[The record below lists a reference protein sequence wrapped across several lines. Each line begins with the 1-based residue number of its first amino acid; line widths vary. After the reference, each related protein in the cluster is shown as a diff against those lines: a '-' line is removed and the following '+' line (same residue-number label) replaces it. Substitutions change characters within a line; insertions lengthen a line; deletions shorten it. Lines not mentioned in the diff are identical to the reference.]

1 MKKITG
7 AQGAF
12 IVRIIVEAMQ
22 SAKAAGKRLLEAGF
36 TGQKKDKLGH
46 TRYYQD
52 GRQVK
57 NPNAKEKANINA
69 AAGKPL
75 PAGQAPSHAD
85 AATRVNA
92 LHADAPPE
100 HVAALANDL
109 MNMSVEDL
117 TKLAKAPA
125 AAPKNEILKKH
136 KADYKAA
143 TDAVEDADSIDKKRT
158 ARDNATKVIHALANE
173 MGIDFFEASD
183 LLEKENDEA
192 GLTPGYAPP
201 TPAETK
207 SAATAEKATSSG
219 KQSGIGEAGD
229 LVKVDTSTIHVD
241 PTRFQY
247 KQKLDSTTGA
257 GDNLKNVTKFNPLFA
272 GVIHAWKDPAN
283 GKVYVVNGHH
293 RMELAKRAGHE
304 KMNVQMIEAPDAA
317 TARSTGALIN
327 MAEGRGTALDA
338 AKFLRDSGQ
347 SIEDLK
353 GHGVSLK
360 EKVVDN
366 AVQLKGLSSRI
377 FNDLASGI
385 LDEDKAVAIGRHLK
399 DHKEQEQLYNHYLEQ
414 REKNNKE
421 FSASTLDQA
430 AQDLARAPKKQGGGQ
445 MDLFGNTDDGKS
457 LFLEKAELKNKIR
470 SALTQEVNDYGVAGN
485 ARRAKNIAGAGNILQ
500 VDKNK
505 ELSKEADRIKQ
516 AFEQFQHLA
525 GPLSDAINAHVEEYA
540 NVKGSK
546 RAIVEKSLAAV
557 RTAIQEIIDGGSQNN
572 LRTSPADNENNQG
585 AGGTGQADVPGDT
598 RRGNAQDL
606 GPSLFGE
613 PQDEE
618 PAAAAASKADE
629 PGFTGTDAEGRE
641 WRNGELVAAKDEPAA
656 PAAAADMG
664 AETLALDALRLKGN
678 RRPHNAGHI
687 TPDAVASLKK
697 QGLIDSGNKITDK
710 GREQLYAAKNK
721 KLRKATGPIK
731 PKADAPAPPTNLGA
745 DADAL
750 EALRLKTNKKPHI
763 AGHITP
769 AAVASL
775 KKQGWIDD
783 ANKLTQAGRIHLNA
797 EKAKPKQEPKPNPT
811 TGGEKYFGT
820 GGEHAVVNLKNGKK
834 GIIPPPMAN
843 VPGWK
848 DYEPIA
854 PKSFYNLSESEAVE
868 HREAQEL
875 IRKEWPKFRQDYLA
889 KMGVF
894 DPETGELI
902 SITLNCD
909 DWRDQF
915 PNYVGTNSG
924 TIHDAASYANMRMLN
939 EAMALMK
946 GKGNNQFLVL
956 GGGGGSGK
964 GTATKD
970 IIKAGDYPVVL
981 DSVSDDSAWT
991 KELMD
996 MAKGHGYGGQFVF
1009 IDRAPQ
1015 DAWKDGVVKRAMES
1029 REKFNAGD
1037 KTSLAR
1043 TVPLSVAVPANL
1055 KARRA
1060 AFELIEDGQ
1069 VPTMIINNNL
1079 GFGKARE
1086 VVGEEAAAYLQNGIS
1101 SYNKDELLKELENDT
1116 YGLYEQGKIPDDVA
1130 TGLISAKTIA
1140 ARRLQSRSIGGSDRE
1155 GPPDGRGTNTD
1166 SQGASNQ
1173 APLDGST
1180 SQGSSSAGKSGEIE
1194 TDYTR
1199 QQQIK
1204 NSLDEGEL
1212 LLKYGKKT
1220 TGEKYSTAELN
1231 WILKSVNSDRAKL
1244 GQPGFTGIDAQG
1256 REWQNGELVSKQEEP
1271 KQKRAAAG
1279 GEMAPNGERYK
1290 GGAFIATTEMPKRL
1304 KDKIKTAAG
1313 DGMVKVTDPETGKT
1327 TRETPPSPNLMS
1339 ISASMIGTLIGPRGD
1354 VNHAH
1359 LDYLNASYDLRT
1371 KINELASKYK
1381 AGEKWVPIN
1390 DYPEVAKGND
1400 IYRLADAGLPIHPDL
1415 LQRMPE
1421 EFKNYYTLQ
1430 KSKADLKNDKAREDF
1445 DKIQIGD
1452 KFKDKTG
1459 KEYVIHK
1466 KGPGTIKAWLLVN
1479 GEPRVGNEKKFA
1491 ITDSAKEFY
1500 PDHEKSVSLEDFA
1513 QAAPAPTP
1521 DEAPTKEPWEMNQA
1535 EAIAAMRKKAVKMH
1549 GEKWAADH
1557 LDRETISDFLGQTK
1571 RKHRYAVQDAI
1582 DAGKKVD
1589 PRVLADYPDIQ
1600 AAAEPAAAPA
1610 PAAAAPDDAVARHM
1624 IRQGFTGVDSLG
1636 RQWQDGELVA
1646 AKDEPAAPAGNTDL
1660 FGNPTRQAA
1669 PKGPETMPG
1678 LFGEQVPIAPDAP
1691 AAAGGE
1697 QLPGSDNPLDRAGA
1711 GRGRQDA
1718 TQDMFGLFGPATKNK
1733 IDQVNNGPDEADS
1746 TPPAENQSLPHE
1758 MNWSEYKQSRIEKLS
1773 PEQQAKWAEQDNRDF
1788 KVAAKSN
1795 VENQWGEEH
1804 KAFIKRAQDEGQAI
1818 PGEVYDDYPSLRP
1831 GSAAEPAPE
1840 PSTPAAT
1847 AEPTTNKAPGVNR
1860 SDVPYALAYA
1870 AHSGTSFVP
1879 DKRASQRQADYVNQM
1894 QADWEHLSQFAKTPE
1909 QKEVLKSEFARY
1921 KAGYLTKY
1929 KAALQADSR
1938 TLSAMVTG
1946 PARFPTRRNNKAN
1959 DVADKRR
1966 QETDEFRKKALFAAA
1981 KAINPVTSGAPVL
1994 SRDADAVKTLQTQ
2007 LDQLTQS
2014 QELMKKMNAAYKK
2027 FLKKPDSLAASG
2039 LTEKQ
2044 QALIKDFQANP
2055 PERAWSKLPFPP
2067 YKLQNQ
2073 GANIRRIQD
2082 RIETLSKLKAMP
2094 EKEEKYTG
2102 GVSISHDPDDARI
2115 RVRFPGKPSPEVIK
2129 QIKSRGFIWSPT
2141 NGAWQRQLNGNGTY
2155 AADELMKTLGHEKIT
2170 TEATMPTNEKAQKIK
2185 LVQAIIARKGI
2196 KPPQPKAQAKKT
2208 PEASGDADP
2217 RVKRIRELM
2226 DAYC

>member
-399 DHKEQEQLYNHYLEQ
+399 DHNEQEQLYNHYLEQ

-485 ARRAKNIAGAGNILQ
+485 ARRAKNIAGAGNVLQ

-516 AFEQFQHLA
+516 AFEQFQHLS

-572 LRTSPADNENNQG
+572 LRTGPADNENNQG
-585 AGGTGQADVPGDT
+585 AGRTGQADVPGDT
-598 RRGNAQDL
+598 RGGNAQDL

-656 PAAAADMG
+656 PADMG
-664 AETLALDALRLKGN
+664 ADTLALDALRLKGN

-697 QGLIDSGNKITDK
+697 QGLIDSANKLTDE
-710 GREQLYAAKNK
+710 GRIQLYASKNK
-721 KLRKATGPIK
+721 KVRKATGPTK

-797 EKAKPKQEPKPNPT
+797 EKAKPKQEPKTNPT

-848 DYEPIA
+848 EYEEKNYPNGPIPA
-854 PKSFYNLSESEAVE
+854 KSFYNLSESEAVE

-996 MAKGHGYGGQFVF
+996 MAAGHGYGGQFVF

-1069 VPTMIINNNL
+1069 IPTMIINNNL
-1079 GFGKARE
+1079 GFGLARK
-1086 VVGEEAAAYLQNGIS
+1086 VMPEEATAYLQNGIS

-1130 TGLISAKTIA
+1130 TGLISARTIA
-1140 ARRLQSRSIGGSDRE
+1140 ARRLQSRPVGGSNRE
-1155 GPPDGRGTNTD
+1155 GPSDERNADQGQAGT
-1166 SQGASNQ
+1166 SSQ

-1212 LLKYGKKT
+1212 LLKYGKKP

-1231 WILKSVNSDRAKL
+1231 GILKSVNSERAKL
-1244 GQPGFTGIDAQG
+1244 GQPGFTGIDAEG

-1371 KINELASKYK
+1371 KINDLARKYK

-1400 IYRLADAGLPIHPDL
+1400 IYRLADAGLPIHPEL
-1415 LQRMPE
+1415 LDRMPE

-1430 KSKADLKNDKAREDF
+1430 KSKADLKSDKAREDF
-1445 DKIQIGD
+1445 DKIKIGD

-1466 KGPGTIKAWLLVN
+1466 KGPGTIKAWPLVN

-1557 LDRETISDFLGQTK
+1557 LDRQTTSDLLGQIK
-1571 RKHRYAVQDAI
+1571 RNHRSDVQDAI

-1733 IDQVNNGPDEADS
+1733 IDQVNNGPDTEPV
-1746 TPPAENQSLPHE
+1746 TPAP
-1758 MNWSEYKQSRIEKLS
+1758 
-1773 PEQQAKWAEQDNRDF
+1773 
-1788 KVAAKSN
+1788 
-1795 VENQWGEEH
+1795 
-1804 KAFIKRAQDEGQAI
+1804 
-1818 PGEVYDDYPSLRP
+1818 
-1831 GSAAEPAPE
+1831 AAEEPA
-1840 PSTPAAT
+1840 TP
-1847 AEPTTNKAPGVNR
+1847 TNKAPGVNR

-1994 SRDADAVKTLQTQ
+1994 SRDADAVQTLQTQ

>member
-1 MKKITG
+1 MKNITG

-12 IVRIIVEAMQ
+12 IVRILMEAMQ
-22 SAKAAGKRLLEAGF
+22 SAKDAGKRLLEAGF

-69 AAGKPL
+69 AAAKPL
-75 PAGQAPSHAD
+75 PAGQAPSHTD

-92 LHADAPPE
+92 LSTDTPQDQVKA
-100 HVAALANDL
+100 VANDL
-109 MNMSVEDL
+109 MKMDVKD
-117 TKLAKAPA
+117 
-125 AAPKNEILKKH
+125 
-136 KADYKAA
+136 
-143 TDAVEDADSIDKKRT
+143 
-158 ARDNATKVIHALANE
+158 
-173 MGIDFFEASD
+173 
-183 LLEKENDEA
+183 LEKMA
-192 GLTPGYAPP
+192 QAPTEKKP
-201 TPAETK
+201 T
-207 SAATAEKATSSG
+207 TAEKATSSG

-229 LVKVDTSTIHVD
+229 LLKLDTDTIHVD
-241 PTRFQY
+241 PHRFQY

-257 GDNLKNVTKFNPLFA
+257 GDNLKNVNKFNPLFA
-272 GVIHAWKDPAN
+272 GVIHAWKDPAD
-283 GKVYVVNGHH
+283 GKIYVVNGHH
-293 RMELAKRAGHE
+293 RMELARRAGHK

-353 GHGVSLK
+353 GHGVSLR

-366 AVQLKGLSSRI
+366 AVQLKGLSDRI
-377 FNDLASGI
+377 FNDLSSGI

-430 AQDLARAPKKQGGGQ
+430 AQDLAKAPKKQGGGQ

-470 SALTQEVNDYGVAGN
+470 AALTQEVNDYGVAGN
-485 ARRAKNIAGAGNILQ
+485 ARRAKNIAGAGNVLQ
-500 VDKNK
+500 VEKNK
-505 ELSKEADRIKQ
+505 ELSKQADRVKQ
-516 AFEQFQHLA
+516 AFEQFQHLS

-557 RTAIQEIIDGGSQNN
+557 RTAIQEIIDGGGQSN
-572 LRTSPADNENNQG
+572 LRTGSADTQNNQG
-585 AGGTGQADVPGDT
+585 AGGAGQENLPGDL
-598 RRGNAQDL
+598 RGGNAQDV

-613 PQDEE
+613 PQNDEPAE
-618 PAAAAASKADE
+618 PAAVSKADE
-629 PGFTGTDAEGRE
+629 PGFTGVDSEGRE
-641 WRNGELVAAKDEPAA
+641 WRNGELVAAKDKPTGTA
-656 PAAAADMG
+656 PTAG
-664 AETLALDALRLKGN
+664 ALNPESLALDALRLKGN
-678 RRPHNAGHI
+678 RKPHNAAHI
-687 TPDAVASLKK
+687 TPDAVASLKQ
-697 QGLIDSGNKITDK
+697 QGLIDASNRITDK
-710 GREQLYAAKNK
+710 GREHLYQQKGKA
-721 KLRKATGPIK
+721 LRKATGPK
-731 PKADAPAPPTNLGA
+731 VVAPSAAPAAPTALGA

-750 EALRLKTNKKPHI
+750 EALRLKRNKKPYN

-769 AAVASL
+769 EAIASL
-775 KKQGWIDD
+775 KKQGLIDD
-783 ANKLTQAGRIHLNA
+783 ANKLTTDGRVFLA
-797 EKAKPKQEPKPNPT
+797 VSKSRASKPNPANNPT
-811 TGGEKYFGT
+811 VGGEKYFGT
-820 GGEHAVVNLKNGKK
+820 GGEHAVVTLKNGKK
-834 GIIPPPMAN
+834 GIIPPPLEN

-848 DYEPIA
+848 DYEPIEA
-854 PKSFYNLSESEAVE
+854 KSFYNLSESEVVE

-875 IRKEWPKFRQDYLA
+875 IRREWPKFRQEYLA
-889 KMGVF
+889 KMGTF

-902 SITLNCD
+902 SITCNCD

-1060 AFELIEDGQ
+1060 AFELLEDGQ

-1086 VVGEEAAAYLQNGIS
+1086 VVGEEATAYLQNGIS

-1116 YGLYEQGKIPDDVA
+1116 YGLYEQGKIPDDIA

-1140 ARRLQSRSIGGSDRE
+1140 ARRLQPRPVGGSDRE

-1166 SQGASNQ
+1166 SQGTGNQ
-1173 APLDGST
+1173 APLDGNTGQGNSST
-1180 SQGSSSAGKSGEIE
+1180 GKSGQVEVDDGISRANYYTSNAEIPQWAKDAGYDKRKLKKRGLSQDTVKKVE
-1194 TDYTR
+1194 DHANQIIRSVATFTDSPEHAA
-1199 QQQIK
+1199 
-1204 NSLDEGEL
+1204 NHL
-1212 LLKYGKKT
+1212 KKT
-1220 TGEKYSTAELN
+1220 LLYQVGISGGMDSALNQVAHQYWADSQRQHWNPNSGPTAAKIAQSLEKLRTDLQSKLNELQ
-1231 WILKSVNSDRAKL
+1231 NSKTNEPTPPAAATPAPAAPAPDDAVARHMQRQA
-1244 GQPGFTGIDAQG
+1244 FTGIDAQG
-1256 REWQNGELVSKQEEP
+1256 REWRN
-1271 KQKRAAAG
+1271 
-1279 GEMAPNGERYK
+1279 
-1290 GGAFIATTEMPKRL
+1290 
-1304 KDKIKTAAG
+1304 
-1313 DGMVKVTDPETGKT
+1313 
-1327 TRETPPSPNLMS
+1327 
-1339 ISASMIGTLIGPRGD
+1339 
-1354 VNHAH
+1354 
-1359 LDYLNASYDLRT
+1359 
-1371 KINELASKYK
+1371 
-1381 AGEKWVPIN
+1381 
-1390 DYPEVAKGND
+1390 
-1400 IYRLADAGLPIHPDL
+1400 
-1415 LQRMPE
+1415 
-1421 EFKNYYTLQ
+1421 
-1430 KSKADLKNDKAREDF
+1430 
-1445 DKIQIGD
+1445 
-1452 KFKDKTG
+1452 
-1459 KEYVIHK
+1459 
-1466 KGPGTIKAWLLVN
+1466 
-1479 GEPRVGNEKKFA
+1479 
-1491 ITDSAKEFY
+1491 
-1500 PDHEKSVSLEDFA
+1500 
-1513 QAAPAPTP
+1513 
-1521 DEAPTKEPWEMNQA
+1521 
-1535 EAIAAMRKKAVKMH
+1535 
-1549 GEKWAADH
+1549 
-1557 LDRETISDFLGQTK
+1557 
-1571 RKHRYAVQDAI
+1571 
-1582 DAGKKVD
+1582 
-1589 PRVLADYPDIQ
+1589 
-1600 AAAEPAAAPA
+1600 
-1610 PAAAAPDDAVARHM
+1610 
-1624 IRQGFTGVDSLG
+1624 
-1636 RQWQDGELVA
+1636 GELVA
-1646 AKDEPAAPAGNTDL
+1646 AKDDEVMPWSKLPEPLTQTAPIATPTAQLATGKPLVFDRDTNTHNGIKLKRGDYLTGPDGQSYRLDRDQGNMLSVDKIKDGRVVDTFGVSTDPTSKDYFPLKHTGTNHYDQIEKKAPAGNTDL
-1660 FGNPTRQAA
+1660 FGNPTKAT

-1691 AAAGGE
+1691 AAAAGE
-1697 QLPGSDNPLDRAGA
+1697 PLPGSDNPLDRPGA
-1711 GRGRQDA
+1711 GKGKDD
-1718 TQDMFGLFGPATKNK
+1718 TQDMFGLFGPGTKHK
-1733 IDQVNNGPDEADS
+1733 IDQVNNGPDANPV
-1746 TPPAENQSLPHE
+1746 TPAPAEKDDPDA
-1758 MNWSEYKQSRIEKLS
+1758 YD
-1773 PEQQAKWAEQDNRDF
+1773 QAAND
-1788 KVAAKSN
+1788 AAK
-1795 VENQWGEEH
+1795 QW
-1804 KAFIKRAQDEGQAI
+1804 QTNT
-1818 PGEVYDDYPSLRP
+1818 P
-1831 GSAAEPAPE
+1831 AAAPE
-1840 PSTPAAT
+1840 PA
-1847 AEPTTNKAPGVNR
+1847 TNKAPGVSL
-1860 SDVPYALAYA
+1860 SDVPYDLAYN
-1870 AHSGTSFVP
+1870 AHRGTSFVP
-1879 DKRASQRQADYVNQM
+1879 ERRAQQRQTEYVNQM
-1894 QADWEHLSQFAKTPE
+1894 QADWEHLSKFAKTPE
-1909 QKEVLKSEFARY
+1909 QREILKSEFARY
-1921 KAGYLTKY
+1921 KAGYLAKY
-1929 KAALQADSR
+1929 KAALSADSR

-1946 PARFPTRRNNKAN
+1946 PARFPTSRNNKAN
-1959 DVADKRR
+1959 DAADKRR
-1966 QETDEFRKKALFAAA
+1966 QETEEFRKRALFAAA

-1994 SRDADAVKTLQTQ
+1994 SRDADAVQTLQTQ
-2007 LDQLTQS
+2007 LDQLMQS

-2027 FLKKPDSLAASG
+2027 FLKNPASLATSG
-2039 LTEKQ
+2039 LSEKQ
-2044 QALIKDFQANP
+2044 QALIKDFHANP
-2055 PERAWSKLPFPP
+2055 PERAWSKAPFPP

-2073 GANIRRIQD
+2073 SANIRRIQD

-2155 AADELMKTLGHEKIT
+2155 AADELMKALGHEKIT
-2170 TEATMPTNEKAQKIK
+2170 TEATMPTNDKAQKIK
-2185 LVQAIIARKGI
+2185 LVQAIIARRGI
-2196 KPPQPKAQAKKT
+2196 KPPQPKAAPAKKI
-2208 PEASGDADP
+2208 PEASDDADP